1 MKFRQMKQVVA
12 GLALSAVM
20 FGATT
25 FEAHLVLAAAKADA
39 ALEMSPGIYRNA
51 TEMTET
57 QRADLK
63 WFQQQRLT
71 LLKKQWQYEVNNGYM
86 SEREMAA
93 RVIVMQE
100 RSQKTLSGN
109 APHKLSFE
117 EKEAAKKFTKKYRK
131 ADKQAKKHMLAEKMS
146 RDLAAGLITE
156 KEYEARKII
165 LQEHNKLNKSK
176 RELSMV
182 YKAQKAEFAK
192 QAKELNQEYIK
203 KCRANGS
210 LTAAQAEKM
219 LAALDNPN
227 TLRTSKGKNDLE
239 SRLDQS

>member
-1 MKFRQMKQVVA
+1 
-12 GLALSAVM
+12 
-20 FGATT
+20 
-25 FEAHLVLAAAKADA
+25 
-39 ALEMSPGIYRNA
+39 
-51 TEMTET
+51 
-57 QRADLK
+57 
-63 WFQQQRLT
+63 
-71 LLKKQWQYEVNNGYM
+71 
-86 SEREMAA
+86 
-93 RVIVMQE
+93 
-100 RSQKTLSGN
+100 
-109 APHKLSFE
+109 
-117 EKEAAKKFTKKYRK
+117 
-131 ADKQAKKHMLAEKMS
+131 MS

-239 SRLDQS
+239 SRLD